1 VVGAIA
7 LAIVLTAVLLLQQP
21 LGAGQSDAPLLGDL
35 VESGAATHVADG
47 TLGPAPTLPPA
58 GGPHY
63 TNPASTG
70 VFEQPVDGGYVIHA
84 LEHGVVWLAYSAD
97 LIDAE
102 GLEGLRTLAEAY
114 SNDVILS
121 PRPANDVPLYVVSWE
136 RRLEVAPDDTD
147 LLRRFIETN
156 RNRSPEPGIR

>member
-1 VVGAIA
+1 
-7 LAIVLTAVLLLQQP
+7 
-21 LGAGQSDAPLLGDL
+21 
-35 VESGAATHVADG
+35 
-47 TLGPAPTLPPA
+47 
-58 GGPHY
+58 
-63 TNPASTG
+63 
-70 VFEQPVDGGYVIHA
+70 VIHA